1 MCDHMNEENI
11 DSKQLAERM
20 IQVTHMFA
28 HAVKSRLPPQ
38 EMCIAPNQMHIM
50 KMASHAP
57 MTISEL
63 ARAHHVSTPTM
74 SSVVDKLVKKGFMKR
89 ERSEED
95 RRIVHAS
102 ITSEGELLMS
112 EMFTRFIH
120 EVSRILEPLTSEDKE
135 LVMKGFNVLERA
147 ISDVLETS

>member
-1 MCDHMNEENI
+1 MNEEKI

-20 IQVTHMFA
+20 IQVTHLFA

-50 KMASHAP
+50 KMASHMP
-57 MTISEL
+57 MTMSEL

-74 SSVVDKLVKKGFMKR
+74 SSAIDKLVKKGFMKR
-89 ERSEED
+89 ERSKED

-102 ITSEGELLMS
+102 VTHEGELVMS
-112 EMFTRFIH
+112 EMFAKFIH
-120 EVSRILEPLTSEDKE
+120 EVSRILEPLASEDKV
-135 LVMKGFNVLERA
+135 LVMKGFDVLDRA